1 MRRTRL
7 VLLSSALALLST
19 SRAQAAQG
27 VKLRGDQ
34 RTACWMVEFGQVRS
48 LAEAEQLAGR
58 VRAFWQQLS
67 FADDPVGPPSPDATA
82 APKKKKKKRG
92 EVEDQTPPGMGLA
105 AVTLYY
111 DNKPGPIR
119 LVLRCLKSRNHATR
133 MLNQI
138 TQYDASIA
146 GPLVYDPANE
156 ILMINKDGLH
166 KPPEE

>member
-1 MRRTRL
+1 MRHTRL

-19 SRAQAAQG
+19 SPAQAEQG
-27 VKLRGDQ
+27 AKLRGDQ
-34 RTACWMVEFGQVRS
+34 RTACWMLEFGQVRS

-58 VRAFWQQLS
+58 VRGFWQQLS
-67 FADDPVGPPSPDATA
+67 FADDPVGPPPPDA
-82 APKKKKKKRG
+82 APAPKKKKKRG
-92 EVEDQTPPGMGLA
+92 EVEDKTPPGMGLE
-105 AVTLYY
+105 AVTLYD

-119 LVLRCLKSRNHATR
+119 LVLRCLKSRSHANR
-133 MLNQI
+133 MRDQI

-146 GPLVYDPANE
+146 GPLVYDPATE